1 MNRSFVLIAALS
13 SALVLPAAA
22 QSTAAPKPAGPSNT
36 MAEPARIAV
45 IAFQVAVAQ
54 TNEGQRDFSDLQ
66 KKFDPQRQQ
75 LKQLSDQVDAMTK
88 QLQSQASTMS
98 PEQQQ
103 AQARAID
110 EKIPLKYGVI
120 GQETVGPGGLSMA
133 LRAIPR
139 ALEIAAEVRRLCPD
153 AWWINLRELCGAV
166 LAGSPPD

>member
-1 MNRSFVLIAALS
+1 MRGERSVPARKIVIIGGASAYTPGIIEGFIKQSADLRGRLIVLQDIDAPRLEIAGRLARRMIEASGAELGLGWTADRAAALEG
-13 SALVLPAAA
+13 ADFLLP
-22 QSTAAPKPAGPSNT
+22 QYRVGGLP
-36 MAEPARIAV
+36 
-45 IAFQVAVAQ
+45 
-54 TNEGQRDFSDLQ
+54 
-66 KKFDPQRQQ
+66 
-75 LKQLSDQVDAMTK
+75 
-88 QLQSQASTMS
+88 
-98 PEQQQ
+98 
-103 AQARAID
+103 ARAID

>member
-1 MNRSFVLIAALS
+1 MIEASGAELGLGWTADRAAALEG
-13 SALVLPAAA
+13 ADFLLP
-22 QSTAAPKPAGPSNT
+22 QYRVGGLP
-36 MAEPARIAV
+36 
-45 IAFQVAVAQ
+45 
-54 TNEGQRDFSDLQ
+54 
-66 KKFDPQRQQ
+66 
-75 LKQLSDQVDAMTK
+75 
-88 QLQSQASTMS
+88 
-98 PEQQQ
+98 
-103 AQARAID
+103 ARAID